1 MDYEIFKERD
11 ISKKEAV
18 ELLKNPENF
27 YDTLKLADDLRK
39 NICGDVVTYVNN
51 ANIYY
56 TNMCEGN
63 CKFCAFPHE
72 KGVIDKYYMTPS
84 EIAEKALW
92 AKNNG
97 ATEVTLMGG
106 VIREIDTYMQAE
118 IIKKIIEKT
127 GYIDTHAYSPY
138 EILIGAES
146 AGLDIKEAVA
156 VLKEAGLHTVPG
168 AAAEILDDEVR
179 QVICPNKICVKDW
192 VKVIKEL
199 HKQGIKTSSTIMYG
213 HVEKPEHI
221 VNHLFLIKEI
231 QEETKGFTEMILM
244 SYLHK
249 NTPLYASGIV
259 SGGASGDYDL
269 LVTALSRIILKDTIP
284 NIQAP
289 WVKLGIKLTQ
299 LSLHCG
305 ANDVG
310 GTLMGDE
317 VSEAAGA
324 DEVSMTKEE
333 LRNAI
338 LAVHKVPKERSTL
351 YDILD

>member
-1 MDYEIFKERD
+1 MDYEIFKEKD
-11 ISKKEAV
+11 ISKKEAI

-27 YDTLKLADDLRK
+27 FDTLKLADELRK
-39 NICGDVVTYVNN
+39 DICGDVVTYVNN
-51 ANIYY
+51 ANIYF
-56 TNMCEGN
+56 TNICESG

-72 KGVIDKYYMTPS
+72 KGTIDKYYMEPS

-106 VIREIDTYMQAE
+106 IVREIDTYMQAD

-127 GYIDTHAYSPY
+127 GYIDTHAYSPF
-138 EILIGAES
+138 EILVGAES
-146 AGLDIKEAVA
+146 AGLDVKEAIKI
-156 VLKEAGLHTVPG
+156 LKEAGLHTVPG
-168 AAAEILDDEVR
+168 AAAEILNDDVR
-179 QVICPNKICVKDW
+179 KIICPNKIPVKDW

-199 HKQGIKTSSTIMYG
+199 HNQGIKTSSTIMYG
-213 HVEKPEHI
+213 HVEEPKHI
-221 VNHLFLIKEI
+221 VDHLFLLKEI
-231 QEETKGFTEMILM
+231 QEETNGFTELITM

-249 NTPLYASGIV
+249 NTPLYTSGVV
-259 SGGASGDYDL
+259 SSGASGDYDL
-269 LVTALSRIILKDTIP
+269 LITALSRIILKDTIP

-289 WVKLGIKLTQ
+289 WVKLGIKLSQ
-299 LSLHCG
+299 ISLRCG

-324 DEVSMTKEE
+324 EEVSMTKNE
-333 LRNAI
+333 LRNSI
-338 LAVHKVPKERSTL
+338 LAINRIPKERSTT